1 MVKFTPD
8 ASQTIPGLPPP
19 VADADAP
26 PDLFTALQQQVGL
39 RLESTRAPVD
49 VLVIDKLEKPSEN

>member
-1 MVKFTPD
+1 
-8 ASQTIPGLPPP
+8 
-19 VADADAP
+19 
-26 PDLFTALQQQVGL
+26 LFTALQQQVGL